1 MERASELLFGFLR
14 ITNLMRTISLFFF
27 LRKKYRIIVRR
38 GLKDFFPIGLA
49 SRFSERKV
57 FNKQNKETTMK

>member
-1 MERASELLFGFLR
+1 MERVSELLFGFLR
-14 ITNLMRTISLFFF
+14 ITNLMRTISLCFF